1 MTKNKPIKNLVMKK
15 QSILKSIVPVVL
27 AAVIFSS
34 CSEKVYVTNAINWA
48 EQGIKLDT
56 ALKSVN
62 AATELEKTKDWP
74 KTYYA
79 KGVVLSAINSSEVDE
94 FKNLVED
101 PLLVAFDNFKKASK
115 MDNAATMSGMIDA
128 KLLTLSNQILQG
140 AIDAWN
146 NKEYTKAFNYFEKSL
161 EVREMP
167 LFNEAGVDTSL
178 VYNTAL
184 SAKYAR
190 DYENAIKYFR
200 MAAELDY
207 ENGDPFVLIKQCYF
221 EMGDTAAGV
230 KTLNDGFNKYPD
242 NKNIL
247 YELVNHY
254 VLIEDNPEKA
264 FNYLEL
270 AKEKDPE
277 NPQIYTTLGHVND
290 KMGRIEKAIESYKK
304 AIELD
309 PANEI
314 AYYNLGILYFNM
326 AVDLDEAAIDIKDDN
341 EYKEAKA
348 MVNQKFKKALPY
360 IEKAH
365 NLKPEDKTIINTLK
379 TIYYRLQ
386 MTDKYDEMIELL
398 K

>member
-1 MTKNKPIKNLVMKK
+1 MKK
-15 QSILKSIVPVVL
+15 RSILKSIVPVVL

-34 CSEKVYVTNAINWA
+34 CSDKVYVTNAINWA

-79 KGVVLSAINSSEVDE
+79 KGVVLSAINSSENDE
-94 FKNLVED
+94 FKNLVEE
-101 PLLVAFDNFKKASK
+101 PLLMAFENYKKASE

-128 KLLTLSNQILQG
+128 KLLILSNQILQG

-146 NKEYTKAFNYFEKSL
+146 NKEYKKAFKFFEKSL

-167 LFNEAGVDTSL
+167 LFSGQGIDTNL

-184 SAKYAR
+184 SAKFAK
-190 DYENAIKYFR
+190 DYDSAIKYFKK
-200 MAAELDY
+200 AAELDY

-221 EMGDTAAGV
+221 EMGDTAKGV
-230 KTLNDGFNKYPD
+230 EVLNEGFNKYSD
-242 NKNIL
+242 NKNIV

-254 VLIEDNPEKA
+254 VLIENNPEKA
-264 FNYLEL
+264 YNYLEV

-277 NPQIYTTLGHVND
+277 NPQIYTTLGHVYD
-290 KMGRIEKAIESYKK
+290 KMDKTDEAIESYKK

-326 AVDLDEAAIDIKDDN
+326 AVDLDEAAFNIKNDN
-341 EYKEAKA
+341 EYKEARLKI
-348 MVNQKFKKALPY
+348 NQKFKEALPY

-386 MTDKYDEMIELL
+386 MNDKYNEMVELL